1 LTISGVS
8 CKIPLINITKKG
20 NMTIKNT
27 YDMKDNQTFII
38 TYTKKNGEEV
48 TRNAKF
54 ILGKCGEYISKA
66 GNKLFTYFDVDQS
79 NHMGG
84 DQYRSARD
92 SWEIK

>member
-1 LTISGVS
+1 
-8 CKIPLINITKKG
+8 
-20 NMTIKNT
+20 
-27 YDMKDNQTFII
+27 MKDNQTFII
-38 TYTKKNGEEV
+38 KYTKLNGEEV

>member
-1 LTISGVS
+1 MSNLMLCQG
-8 CKIPLINITKKG
+8 TKCHTYNTKDRLKG
-20 NMTIKNT
+20 
-27 YDMKDNQTFII
+27 
-38 TYTKKNGEEV
+38 TK
-48 TRNAKF
+48 
-54 ILGKCGEYISKA
+54 

>member
-1 LTISGVS
+1 
-8 CKIPLINITKKG
+8 
-20 NMTIKNT
+20 
-27 YDMKDNQTFII
+27 MKDGHTFII
-38 TYTKKNGEEV
+38 TYTKKDGETV

>member
-1 LTISGVS
+1 
-8 CKIPLINITKKG
+8 
-20 NMTIKNT
+20 MTIKNT
-27 YDMKDNQTFII
+27 HNMKDNQTFII
-38 TYTKKNGEEV
+38 TYTKKDGEKV
-48 TRNAKF
+48 TRNGKF

>member
-1 LTISGVS
+1 MIHN
-8 CKIPLINITKKG
+8 KYN
-20 NMTIKNT
+20 
-27 YDMKDNQTFII
+27 MKDGETFII
-38 TYTKKNGEEV
+38 TYTKKDGEEV

>member
-1 LTISGVS
+1 
-8 CKIPLINITKKG
+8 
-20 NMTIKNT
+20 
-27 YDMKDNQTFII
+27 MKDGHTFII
-38 TYTKKNGEEV
+38 TYTKKDGEKV

-54 ILGKCGEYISKA
+54 VLGKCGQWVSKI
-66 GNKLFTYFDVDQS
+66 GDKLFTYFDVDQS

>member
-1 LTISGVS
+1 
-8 CKIPLINITKKG
+8 
-20 NMTIKNT
+20 MTIKNT
-27 YDMKDNQTFII
+27 HNMKDGETFII
-38 TYTKKNGEEV
+38 TYTKLNGEEV

>member
-1 LTISGVS
+1 MPKTHVWPYEVYSQNEKGINFKQVSLTIDDANPAKDGV
-8 CKIPLINITKKG
+8 
-20 NMTIKNT
+20 
-27 YDMKDNQTFII
+27 
-38 TYTKKNGEEV
+38 
-48 TRNAKF
+48 
-54 ILGKCGEYISKA
+54 SKA